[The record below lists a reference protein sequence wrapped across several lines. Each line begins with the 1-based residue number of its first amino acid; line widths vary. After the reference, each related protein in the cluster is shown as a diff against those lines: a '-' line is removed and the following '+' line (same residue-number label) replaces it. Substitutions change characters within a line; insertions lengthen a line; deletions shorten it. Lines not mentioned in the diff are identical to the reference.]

1 MASSEIYPILG
12 ATDPVANTPKYTQDL
27 KAALAVPRAVR
38 GVSTATITLGTSTTM
53 APLPTD
59 VRTAGLVME
68 KVPYVGTTGGDLECL
83 LTFGGWSVAHAGAGD
98 VRLGAQILDPFG
110 NVDVDTGVVGIDW
123 LRQVG
128 SSGSVS
134 RTRTVLIPQPTIFNG
149 IRAQL
154 MYAISGSPTTK
165 TVGYAFV
172 ELTPLRWR
180 YPS

>member
-27 KAALAVPRAVR
+27 KAALAVPRPVR
-38 GVSTATITLGTSTTM
+38 GVSTAAITLGTSTTM

-68 KVPYVGTTGGDLECL
+68 DVPYVGTTGGDLECL
-83 LTFGGWSVAHAGAGD
+83 LTFGGWDVKHAGAGD
-98 VRLGAQILDPFG
+98 IRLGARILDPFG
-110 NVDVDTGVVGIDW
+110 NVDVDTGVTGVDW
-123 LRQVG
+123 LRQTAA
-128 SSGSVS
+128 SNSLS

-149 IRAQL
+149 IQAQL

-165 TVGYAFV
+165 TVSYAFV

>member
-38 GVSTATITLGTSTTM
+38 GANTGTITLGTSTVM

-68 KVPYVGTTGGDLECL
+68 DVPYVGTTGGDLECL
-83 LTFGGWSVAHAGAGD
+83 LTFGAWDVKHAGAGD
-98 VRLGAQILDPFG
+98 IRLGAQILDPFG
-110 NVDVDTGVVGIDW
+110 NVDVDTGAVGVDW
-123 LRQVG
+123 LRQTAA
-128 SSGSVS
+128 SNSLS

-154 MYAISGSPTTK
+154 MYAVSGSPSTK
-165 TVGYAFV
+165 SVSYAFV

>member
-27 KAALAVPRAVR
+27 KAALAVPRPVR
-38 GVSTATITLGTSTTM
+38 GVNTGAITLGTSTAM

-68 KVPYVGTTGGDLECL
+68 DVPYVGTTGGDLECL
-83 LTFGGWSVAHAGAGD
+83 LTFGGWDVKHAGPGD
-98 VRLGAQILDPFG
+98 IRLGARILDPFG
-110 NVDVDTGVVGIDW
+110 SVDVDTGVVGVDW
-123 LRQVG
+123 LRQTAA
-128 SSGSVS
+128 STSLS

-149 IRAQL
+149 ICAQL

-165 TVGYAFV
+165 TVSYSFV

>member
-38 GVSTATITLGTSTTM
+38 GVNTGTITLGTSTTM

-59 VRTAGLVME
+59 IRTAGLVME
-68 KVPYVGTTGGDLECL
+68 DVPYVGTTGGDLECL
-83 LTFGGWSVAHAGAGD
+83 LTFGAWDVKHAGAGD
-98 VRLGAQILDPFG
+98 IRLGAQILDPFG
-110 NVDVDTGVVGIDW
+110 NVDVDTGVVGVDW
-123 LRQVG
+123 LRQTAA
-128 SSGSVS
+128 SNSIS
-134 RTRTVLIPQPTIFNG
+134 RTRTVRIPQPTIFDG

-165 TVGYAFV
+165 TVSYAFV

>member
-38 GVSTATITLGTSTTM
+38 GVSTGAITLGATTTM

-68 KVPYVGTTGGDLECL
+68 DVPYVGTTGGDLECL
-83 LTFGGWSVAHAGAGD
+83 LTFGGWDVKHAGAGD
-98 VRLGAQILDPFG
+98 IRLGARILDPFG
-110 NVDVDTGVVGIDW
+110 NVDVDTGVTGVDW
-123 LRQVG
+123 LRQTAA
-128 SSGSVS
+128 SNSLS

-149 IRAQL
+149 ICAQL

-165 TVGYAFV
+165 TVAYAFV

>member
-38 GVSTATITLGTSTTM
+38 GVSTGTITLGTSTTM

-68 KVPYVGTTGGDLECL
+68 DVPYVGTTGGDLECL
-83 LTFGGWSVAHAGAGD
+83 LTFGGWDVKHAGAGD
-98 VRLGAQILDPFG
+98 IRLGAQILDPFG
-110 NVDVDTGVVGIDW
+110 NVDVGTGVVGVDW
-123 LRQVG
+123 LRQTAA
-128 SSGSVS
+128 SNSMS

-149 IRAQL
+149 IQAQL

-165 TVGYAFV
+165 TVSYAFV

>member
-38 GVSTATITLGTSTTM
+38 GVSTGAITLGTSTTM

-68 KVPYVGTTGGDLECL
+68 DVPYVGTTGGDLECL
-83 LTFGGWSVAHAGAGD
+83 LTFGWWDVKHAGAGD
-98 VRLGAQILDPFG
+98 LRLGAQILDPFG
-110 NVDVDTGVVGIDW
+110 NVDVDTGAIGIDW
-123 LRQVG
+123 LRQTAA
-128 SSGSVS
+128 SGSLS

-149 IRAQL
+149 ICAQL

-165 TVGYAFV
+165 TVSYAFV